1 MGKLG
6 QAHIWVS
13 QSRMLKLLAT
23 DRPRVVNL
31 CRAAQATRGLCL
43 YGGTHHT
50 RLSEPVGGLNSSQ
63 TKRGWAAEVTMATD
77 LGDNDTMNQGDNDT
91 VNQFPFT
98 MGIHWDFGEVAE
110 IIKRIPMDPHPVPH
124 QHPWHTRH
132 NYKPTLAHYYYE
144 WNPRTH
150 MEPTRNPH
158 GTHTDGPAFYS
169 HRFSLRSPR
178 LL

>member
-31 CRAAQATRGLCL
+31 CRAAQATQGGLCL
-43 YGGTHHT
+43 YGGAHHT
-50 RLSEPVGGLNSSQ
+50 RLSEPVGSLNSSQ

-77 LGDNDTMNQGDNDT
+77 LGDNDTMNQ
-91 VNQFPFT
+91 FPFT
-98 MGIHWDFGEVAE
+98 MGIHWDSGEVAE
-110 IIKRIPMDPHPVPH
+110 IIKRIPVDPHSVPH
-124 QHPWHTRH
+124 QHLWHTRH
-132 NYKPTLAHYYYE
+132 NYKPTLAHYYYK

-150 MEPTRNPH
+150 TEPTRNPY
-158 GTHTDGPAFYS
+158 GTHTDGPASYS
-169 HRFSLRSPR
+169 HHFSLRSLW